1 MTVLELIEQLKE
13 LPEDLPVGVSV
24 GGVKLWTKAEKVK
37 TVEITNA
44 GITLA
49 LIEAGSDEE

>member
-13 LPEDLPVGVSV
+13 LPEDMPVGVSV
-24 GGVKLWTKAEKVK
+24 GSVKIWTKAEQVK

-49 LIEAGSDEE
+49 LIEAGGEEE